1 MEFFIRKDSL
11 EPILKMELVRDGRNE
26 FDTLHDKLEN
36 STIRFSMKSIDDGT
50 YRVLNQPA
58 GLVQK
63 ILLSPNAPVE
73 YYIYYRWRKKDVK
86 KVGRYQAMFSVFL
99 HDECTE
105 LKVPIRE
112 DLFINITDSFV
123 SASCVC

>member
-36 STIRFSMKSIDDGT
+36 ATIRFSMKSIDDGT

-63 ILLSPNAPVE
+63 ILLSPNAPTE

-99 HDECTE
+99 HDECSE

-123 SASCVC
+123 QSSCDC

>member
-11 EPILKMELVRDGRNE
+11 EPILKMELVRDGRTE
-26 FDTLHDKLEN
+26 FDTFHDKIEN
-36 STIRFSMKSIDDGT
+36 STIRFSMKSVDDGT
-50 YRVLNQPA
+50 YRILNQPA
-58 GLVQK
+58 GIVQK
-63 ILLSPNAPVE
+63 IVISPNAPTE

-86 KVGRYQAMFSVFL
+86 KVGRYQAMFSIFL
-99 HDECTE
+99 HDECSE
-105 LKVPIRE
+105 IKVPIRE

>member
-36 STIRFSMKSIDDGT
+36 STIRFSMKSVDDGT
-50 YRVLNQPA
+50 YRILNQPA

-63 ILLSPNAPVE
+63 ILVSPNAPTE

-86 KVGRYQAMFSVFL
+86 KVGRYQAMFSIFF

-112 DLFINITDSFV
+112 DLFVNITDSFV
-123 SASCVC
+123 SSSCVC

>member
-1 MEFFIRKDSL
+1 MEFFIRKNSL
-11 EPILKMELVRDGRNE
+11 EPLLKMELVRDGRNE
-26 FDTLHDKLEN
+26 FDTFHDKLEN
-36 STIRFSMKSIDDGT
+36 STIRFSMKSVDDGT
-50 YRVLNQPA
+50 YRILNQA
-58 GLVQK
+58 GGLVQK
-63 ILLSPNAPVE
+63 ILLSPNAPIE

-99 HDECTE
+99 HDECSE

-123 SASCVC
+123 HSSCEC